1 MCMSSPKAPPPPP
14 PPPPPAPPAPIPQLA
29 TGKDDPSADKSAN
42 ALNKKGRAKLRIDMA
57 NPAPSSEG
65 SGLNIPQ

>member
-14 PPPPPAPPAPIPQLA
+14 PPPPPAPPAPVPEL
-29 TGKDDPSADKSAN
+29 KLNKEDPSLDKSAT
-42 ALNKKGRAKLRIDMA
+42 ALNRKGRSRLRIDMA
-57 NPAPSSEG
+57 DAAAPSEG